1 MHLCIQIDLYYKL
14 YFFSIISPLKLNLI
28 VVFSRKINLYIEE
41 SEFYRT
47 YIFYISSKF
56 DRWDT
61 SISMTTGNKNRRQ
74 NCNGNKTGNSNSDK
88 NGKVN
93 KHSNSNKTG
102 TKNGNTNVNKNS
114 NDSGMFRTSPLIA
127 GKFPLRPLSF
137 ENILLLCQGWRYL

>member
-1 MHLCIQIDLYYKL
+1 
-14 YFFSIISPLKLNLI
+14 
-28 VVFSRKINLYIEE
+28 
-41 SEFYRT
+41 
-47 YIFYISSKF
+47 
-56 DRWDT
+56 
-61 SISMTTGNKNRRQ
+61 MTTGNKNRRQ

-127 GKFPLRPLSF
+127 GKFPLSPLSF